1 MTGALID
8 LGPRIG
14 APSSGSRSGAGSK
27 SDDTPTDAFTDV
39 IEGVIS
45 DAAAAA
51 RPREHGR
58 AGAHSAGRD
67 DSRRAGSDGNGFVIG
82 GGIDAAA
89 DSGHGMA
96 RDGSDAAPGMGRH
109 RVGTGPDRSDRT
121 AEDGRGDDTAAE
133 QLGVTIVWSAATHGL
148 PPAPGKHRTPA
159 AHAEPNQV
167 ASVQHTTDHA
177 PHPMTSA
184 GLPRA
189 TGDASLVPA
198 PVALPVGAQGDHGT
212 VPTTHVGPRPL
223 RPGGE
228 TPVAAPIASHGAG
241 NPSPGPGGG
250 TAGAGSADRTASVTV
265 PVAVPAAATPSSRGH
280 SGAAPHSVAHS
291 PAAPSTGPVPAAQ
304 GSGAPEGPRVVQ
316 EPTGGNARTTPGSGH
331 TVGASPSAAAHARG
345 ARVAP
350 PLAPT
355 TGAAPATPTTG
366 PVGSAGPGGLADQA
380 RAHRSGTGSAATDS
394 ATTTDATTTAA
405 ATTAGAATPVAA
417 HLTGTT
423 LAHTTPTA
431 APAPPPPAPSQPP
444 SQPLSQ
450 PDLAGTLAQLRA
462 ATDGTYQM
470 RVAVHPAELGGVNV
484 TAIVHHGMLTVT
496 LSPDQTAHHAISQ
509 ALPQLRAHLA
519 DQGFVGVDV
528 GLGSPPQGGNQAGQQ
543 GSRTH
548 GGDHAT
554 LAGSGDAV
562 DGVDRSTRNARRPSD
577 PTSALDRLL

>member
-198 PVALPVGAQGDHGT
+198 PVALPVGAHS
-212 VPTTHVGPRPL
+212 L

-228 TPVAAPIASHGAG
+228 TPVVAPIPSHGTG
-241 NPSPGPGGG
+241 NPSSGPRGG
-250 TAGAGSADRTASVTV
+250 TAGAGGADGTGSVTV
-265 PVAVPAAATPSSRGH
+265 PAAVPAAATPSSRGH
-280 SGAAPHSVAHS
+280 SAAAPHSVAHS

-304 GSGAPEGPRVVQ
+304 GSGAPEGLRVVQ
-316 EPTGGNARTTPGSGH
+316 EPTGGHARTTPGSGH
-331 TVGASPSAAAHARG
+331 TVGAQPSAAARG

-350 PLAPT
+350 PLAPAT
-355 TGAAPATPTTG
+355 VAAPATPTTG
-366 PVGSAGPGGLADQA
+366 SIGPAGPGGLPDQA
-380 RAHRSGTGSAATDS
+380 RAHRNGTGSAATDS
-394 ATTTDATTTAA
+394 AATAAA
-405 ATTAGAATPVAA
+405 ATTAGAATPAA

-444 SQPLSQ
+444 SQQLSQ